1 MANDF
6 NHENTYRRMIW
17 RFYRKVATDIQAIV
31 NMNLD
36 GGQIRDYDKL
46 TSELDRYAQALELPA
61 SLLWGRV
68 IKRQAVTLSKDF
80 KAIAGLKI
88 DPQSAQMRA
97 LVERLVREKVDLIK
111 TLPRNSA
118 VEAQKMSAEIALST
132 GKRHETLISKIQGL
146 AAGYPEFAA
155 RRIART
161 EVARTQSQLV
171 QAQAQSIG
179 VNQYVWKTVEDEA
192 VRESH
197 KEMDGKIC
205 SFDDPPEVE
214 PGHFYNP
221 GGIYNCRC
229 YAVPLLPRL
238 IEEDK

>member
-17 RFYRKVATDIQAIV
+17 RFYRKVATDIQAII

-36 GGQIRDYDKL
+36 GGQVRDYDKL

-179 VNQYVWKTVEDEA
+179 VNQYVWHTVEDEA

>member
-6 NHENTYRRMIW
+6 NHEQTYRRMIW
-17 RFYRKVATDIQAIV
+17 RFYRKVATDIQAII

-36 GGQIRDYDKL
+36 GGQVRDYDKL

-61 SLLWGRV
+61 SLLWGKV
-68 IKRQAVTLSKDF
+68 IKRQAATLAKDF
-80 KAIAGLKI
+80 KAVAGLKI

-132 GKRHETLISKIQGL
+132 GKRHETLVAKIQGL
-146 AAGYPEFAA
+146 ADGYPEYAA

-179 VNQYVWKTVEDEA
+179 VNQYVWQTVEDEA

-197 KEMDGKIC
+197 RAMNGKIC

-214 PGHFYNP
+214 PGKFFHP
-221 GGIYNCRC
+221 GCIYNCRC
-229 YAVPLLPRL
+229 VAMPLLPRL